1 MTDPGD
7 RHTSPEDYAA
17 RRPMLLAAIADTEA
31 TIQASDTK
39 ASIALV
45 IHGLMI
51 SGVLSLVTELD
62 SSFDSGADLYRVLVV
77 ALLALIVVLFVLS
90 VSQLLRCVMPVP
102 ARLFSG
108 IKGGHDVFFIEASAD
123 PLSGAVQGLP
133 SVATVH
139 GDLVS
144 LDQGELEEDLVVE
157 LVKVSAVR
165 ARKVALVGNGLRWLA
180 LEIGV
185 GVLFLVSVAIDSIA

>member
-1 MTDPGD
+1 MNDPSD

-62 SSFDSGADLYRVLVV
+62 ASFDSGSAAYRALVV
-77 ALLALIVVLFVLS
+77 VLLATLVVIFSLS
-90 VSQLLRCVMPVP
+90 VAQLLRCVMPTP
-102 ARLFSG
+102 ARLFSQ
-108 IKGGHDVFFIEASAD
+108 IEGGHDVFFIEASAH
-123 PLSGAVQGLP
+123 PWSGRIEGLP
-133 SVATVH
+133 EVRKVH

-165 ARKVALVGNGLRWLA
+165 ARKVALVGNGLRWLSF
-180 LEIGV
+180 EIGIGIV
-185 GVLFLVSVAIDSIA
+185 FLVVVAIDALG